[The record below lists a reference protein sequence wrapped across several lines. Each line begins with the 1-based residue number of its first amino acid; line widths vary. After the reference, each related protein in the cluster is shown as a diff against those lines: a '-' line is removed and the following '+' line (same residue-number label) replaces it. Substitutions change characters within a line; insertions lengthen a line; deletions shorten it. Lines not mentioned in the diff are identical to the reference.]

1 MIRLDVPAVVQ
12 NGTED
17 YVILDC
23 VYSFN
28 ESEKAGMVLTWY
40 FNQSMV
46 YQWIPPRRPNAL
58 GMLQNRLDLNYTAS
72 EDPYKSSR
80 ALKIIHPSI
89 EMMGEYSCKVSTFI
103 SEASKSAQ
111 MLIYG
116 KNLFSSVNNKN
127 IILFSRLIL
136 HLLFSFD
143 TCVENVTLSF
153 LCSTRERHEHCSTAV
168 WKAWNSQCHL
178 LGCWHFPSANHVIAL
193 RGRRE

>member
-1 MIRLDVPAVVQ
+1 MLNLNGDMIVWFTGVTGITMIRLDVPTVVQ

-17 YVILDC
+17 SVILDC

-80 ALKIIHPSI
+80 ALKIMHPSI

-116 KNLFSSVNNKN
+116 KSLLFPSVNNNKN
-127 IILFSRLIL
+127 S
-136 HLLFSFD
+136 
-143 TCVENVTLSF
+143 
-153 LCSTRERHEHCSTAV
+153 CSTQRS
-168 WKAWNSQCHL
+168 
-178 LGCWHFPSANHVIAL
+178 
-193 RGRRE
+193 